1 MTMGLKK
8 LGAAVAVTLFAIFAI
23 WDTAHDFV
31 ANDTF
36 CYFAHQPDRLLFV
49 ATIAIVGGFA
59 ALFFYWLSPRLQ
71 RRVKL
76 LVLGLAASIVTLFGS
91 YFLFW
96 LFSLPSQYLS
106 SVQSYEVI
114 VVPLFLIG
122 VGGSLWFEFY
132 QVFKRRGHHA
142 PRTV

>member
-76 LVLGLAASIVTLFGS
+76 LVLGLAAIFCSGYSVCPPSIFRLSGVTRLLLCLCS
-91 YFLFW
+91 
-96 LFSLPSQYLS
+96 
-106 SVQSYEVI
+106 
-114 VVPLFLIG
+114 
-122 VGGSLWFEFY
+122 
-132 QVFKRRGHHA
+132 
-142 PRTV
+142 